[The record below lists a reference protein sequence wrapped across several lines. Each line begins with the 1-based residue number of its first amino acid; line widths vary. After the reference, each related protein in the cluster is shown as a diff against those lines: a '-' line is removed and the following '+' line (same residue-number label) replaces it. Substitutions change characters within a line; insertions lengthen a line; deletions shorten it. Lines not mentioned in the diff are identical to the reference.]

1 MKTIAKSIIIIAA
14 MLLCNSCTRVVYVLP
29 EKITVSGQVT
39 DKDGQPWEGVLVE
52 VTRAQF
58 MGMTIPV
65 EGTYTDENG
74 IYEVSFKPNK
84 DNSYGISFE
93 TTKDDYFYYQS
104 RGLDLWTAEQEQNVV
119 LKRHDE

>member
-14 MLLCNSCTRVVYVLP
+14 MLLCSSCTKVVYVLP

-93 TTKDDYFYYQS
+93 TTKDDYFYYQN